1 MKQLGLNTTCVV
13 GHGGGG
19 SEDKGMNV
27 NQQKRVL
34 DDIKQ
39 FKYQASF
46 CYIDVSLFNTCQEC
60 FFFFC
65 KPELF

>member
-1 MKQLGLNTTCVV
+1 MKQLGLSTTCVV
-13 GHGGGG
+13 GHGGSG

-34 DDIKQ
+34 EDIKQ

-46 CYIDVSLFNTCQEC
+46 FDIDVSLINTLEGI
-60 FFFFC
+60 FFEQAC
-65 KPELF
+65 K